1 MALGRLQYHKMS
13 QQVKGYA
20 LGAVAAA
27 TYGMNPLFALPLYG
41 IGMEADSVLLFRYIF
56 GIIALAVMLKM
67 RGHNFA
73 IERRDIIPLAA
84 LGLLFSLSSLTL
96 FESYNYMDAGIAST
110 ILFVYPLMVAG
121 IMACLFGE
129 RITWLTVVCLA
140 GALGGIALLY
150 QGDSGA
156 MLSLTGTA
164 LVLASAL
171 SYAIYIVGVNRSR
184 LSTMPTLKI
193 TFYVLLFGS
202 LLFMVR
208 TTCLGGIQVP
218 PAEKWYMWGCLLAL
232 GLLPTAVSLICTT
245 AAIQYV
251 GSTPTAILGALE
263 PATAVLF
270 GVTIFGEA
278 LTLRLAIGLL
288 LIIGAVT
295 LMVAAPSLPPLLMRL
310 RKMFPRHR
318 R

>member
-1 MALGRLQYHKMS
+1 MMS
-13 QQVKGYA
+13 DQVKGYA

-41 IGMEADSVLLFRYIF
+41 IGMEADSVLMFRYLF
-56 GIIALAVMLKM
+56 GIIALAVMLKL
-67 RGHNFA
+67 RGHSFA
-73 IERRDIIPLAA
+73 ISRRDILPLAA

-121 IMACLFGE
+121 IMACFFGE
-129 RITWLTVVCLA
+129 RITLLTTGCLVA
-140 GALGGIALLY
+140 ALGGIELLY
-150 QGDSGA
+150 KGEDGA
-156 MLSLTGTA
+156 TLSLVGTA
-164 LVLASAL
+164 LVLTSAL

-202 LLFMVR
+202 LLFVGR
-208 TTCLGGIQVP
+208 TACGGMQVP
-218 PAEKWYMWGCLLAL
+218 PAEQWYMWGCLLAL

-288 LIIGAVT
+288 LIIAAVT
-295 LMVAAPSLPPLLMRL
+295 LMVAAPGLPPLLMRL
-310 RKMFPRHR
+310 RKLFPRHQKPPKKASPTP
-318 R
+318 

>member
-1 MALGRLQYHKMS
+1 MS
-13 QQVKGYA
+13 NQVKGYA
-20 LGAVAAA
+20 LGAIAAA

-41 IGMEADSVLLFRYIF
+41 IGMEADSVLLFRYLF
-56 GIIALAVMLKM
+56 GIVALTVMLKL
-67 RGHNFA
+67 RGHNLA
-73 IERRDIIPLAA
+73 ISRRDVLPLAA

-121 IMACLFGE
+121 IMACCFGE
-129 RITWLTVVCLA
+129 RITRLTVVCLV
-140 GALGGIALLY
+140 GALSGIALLY
-150 QGDSGA
+150 KGDGGA
-156 MLSLTGTA
+156 TLSLTGTA
-164 LVLASAL
+164 LVLGSAL

-202 LLFMVR
+202 LLFVGR
-208 TTCLGGIQVP
+208 TAWHGTVQLP
-218 PAEKWYMWGCLLAL
+218 PAHQWYMWSCLLAL

-278 LTLRLAIGLL
+278 LTPRLALGLL

-295 LMVAAPSLPPLLMRL
+295 LMVAAPGLPRLLLRL
-310 RKMFPRHR
+310 RKMFPRHQG
-318 R
+318 

>member
-1 MALGRLQYHKMS
+1 MS
-13 QQVKGYA
+13 NQVKGYT
-20 LGAVAAA
+20 LGAIAAA

-41 IGMEADSVLLFRYIF
+41 IGMEADSVLLFRYLF
-56 GIIALAVMLKM
+56 GIIALAAMLKL
-67 RGHNFA
+67 RGHSFA
-73 IERRDIIPLAA
+73 INRRDVLPLAA

-121 IMACLFGE
+121 IMACFFGE
-129 RITWLTVVCLA
+129 RITLLTTGCLVA
-140 GALGGIALLY
+140 ALGGIALLY
-150 QGDSGA
+150 NGDGGA
-156 MLSLTGTA
+156 TLSLTGTA
-164 LVLASAL
+164 LVLGSAL

-184 LSTMPTLKI
+184 LNTMPTLKI

-202 LLFMVR
+202 LLFVGR
-208 TTCLGGIQVP
+208 TAYRGVQVP
-218 PAEKWYMWGCLLAL
+218 PAEQWYMWGCLLAL

-270 GVTIFGEA
+270 GVTIFGEV
-278 LTLRLAIGLL
+278 LTPRLALGLL

-295 LMVAAPSLPPLLMRL
+295 LMVAAPGLPRLLLRL
-310 RKMFPRHR
+310 RKMFPRLR
-318 R
+318 Q